1 MLNQLRVLRQKWCLA
16 VDINK
21 DWKSVFKISFWTVVF
36 LMILAWSVKGTQFNL
51 YGITRG
57 IEGIYDIAGR
67 MLPPNI
73 KILSRLIK
81 PTIETVQMS
90 IVGTLLAIMLSIP
103 LGILGA
109 RNITPNLFL
118 YRVSRFI
125 LNALRAV
132 PEVIFAV
139 IFVSAVGL
147 GPFPGTL
154 AIGVSSSGMLG
165 KFLGDSIENIDPGS
179 LEALKSTGANRIQT
193 IVYAVIPQ
201 ISPEFVSLGLF
212 RWEMNFRSSTILGIV
227 GAGGI
232 GFELMTSMRL
242 FRYQE
247 MTMTLIV
254 ILLVVALVDFIAS
267 TIRKKII

>member
-1 MLNQLRVLRQKWCLA
+1 MLSLIKKINNEWCLA
-16 VDINK
+16 IDIPK
-21 DWKSVFKISFWTVVF
+21 DWKSIFKIFFWIVLF
-36 LMILAWSVKGTQFNL
+36 LMTLTWSVKGTQFNL
-51 YGITRG
+51 YRISLG
-57 IEGIYDIAGR
+57 IEGISDILSR
-67 MLPPNI
+67 MFPPNI
-73 KILSRLIK
+73 NIVSRLIK
-81 PTIETVQMS
+81 PTIETIQMS
-90 IVGTLLAIMLSIP
+90 IVGTLLAITLSIP
-103 LGILGA
+103 LGVLGA
-109 RNITPNLFL
+109 RNITPNPLL
-118 YRVSRFI
+118 YGVSRFI

-132 PEVIFAV
+132 PEVIFAI

-179 LEALKSTGANRIQT
+179 LEALESTGANKIQA

-201 ISPEFVSLGLF
+201 ILPEFVSLGLF
-212 RWEMNFRSSTILGIV
+212 RWEMNFRASTILGIV

-242 FRYQE
+242 FKYQE

-254 ILLVVALVDFIAS
+254 ILTVVALVDFIAS

>member
-1 MLNQLRVLRQKWCLA
+1 MTTHTDKKRSKWTLVFPIKKDGKNLLKWLGFFGFFCAVLLW
-16 VDINK
+16 
-21 DWKSVFKISFWTVVF
+21 SFQ
-36 LMILAWSVKGTQFNL
+36 GTNFNL
-51 YGITRG
+51 YRIQ
-57 IEGIYDIAGR
+57 EGIDGIIDIISR
-67 MLPPNI
+67 MFPP
-73 KILSRLIK
+73 KLSIVPRLVK

-90 IVGTLLAIMLSIP
+90 IVGTLIAILLSIP
-103 LGILGA
+103 LGICA
-109 RNITPNLFL
+109 AQNISPSPIL
-118 YRVSRFI
+118 YHGSRLI
-125 LNALRAV
+125 LNSLRTV
-132 PEVIFAV
+132 PDVIFAV

-179 LEALKSTGANRIQT
+179 LEALRATGANKIQA
-193 IVYAVIPQ
+193 ISYAVIPQ
-201 ISPEFVSLGLF
+201 ILPEFISLALF

-247 MTMTLIV
+247 MTMTLIL
-254 ILLVVALVDFIAS
+254 ILAVVAVVDSVSAN
-267 TIRKKII
+267 IRSRVL